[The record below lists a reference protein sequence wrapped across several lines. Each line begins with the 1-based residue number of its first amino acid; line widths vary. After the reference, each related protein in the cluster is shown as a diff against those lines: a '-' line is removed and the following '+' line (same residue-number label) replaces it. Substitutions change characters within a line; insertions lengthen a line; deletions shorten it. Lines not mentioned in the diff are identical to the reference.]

1 MIHFCISLRLSLVE
15 SWNVCRCNFTP
26 YNPCLWQSSRGQKS
40 IKALQSAIFIKFVQ
54 FKAPII
60 EDNWYYGGGYGYPK
74 LIDPSADGVILVQ
87 TLEELQSAVQTP
99 NTTVYLEDNVAIDIT
114 DASLCIA
121 SGVTLAGGRGSN
133 ASGHS
138 PGGIVFRSDISERK
152 RINVCG
158 DDVRITGALFNHLP
172 MQDIAALISWS

>member
-1 MIHFCISLRLSLVE
+1 M
-15 SWNVCRCNFTP
+15 
-26 YNPCLWQSSRGQKS
+26 
-40 IKALQSAIFIKFVQ
+40 
-54 FKAPII
+54 
-60 EDNWYYGGGYGYPK
+60 
-74 LIDPSADGVILVQ
+74 Q

-158 DDVRITGALFNHLP
+158 DDVRITGAQFNHLP